1 MTGRVARTRSTAPEV
16 AAGPTGRQPSLCPAD
31 WIGPAAPERRVDH
44 AFGRADAQDGPD
56 ASSHRDWLLLR
67 LRPESVDSESCDLP
81 GAVTDRAPVGLA
93 RAGHALTTL
102 AARTGVPVLDGD
114 TDIEEFADAATLVR
128 HHDGE
133 PASGG
138 DGDLVKAR
146 PASRI
151 GGQGDEHRLESGL
164 LVAKLLQTVRQL
176 ARERRESPWGDVE
189 AEELHRHPAD
199 RHFGTLT

>member
-1 MTGRVARTRSTAPEV
+1 MLCRCRRCVTALVA
-16 AAGPTGRQPSLCPAD
+16 
-31 WIGPAAPERRVDH
+31 
-44 AFGRADAQDGPD
+44 
-56 ASSHRDWLLLR
+56 
-67 LRPESVDSESCDLP
+67 
-81 GAVTDRAPVGLA
+81 GAVVP
-93 RAGHALTTL
+93 ALE
-102 AARTGVPVLDGD
+102 GD
-114 TDIEEFADAATLVR
+114 ADVEEFADAATLVR

-151 GGQGDEHRLESGL
+151 GGQGDEPELKSGL